1 MLIAEKQINL
11 LNFENFSTQATKIL
25 SELIQFGA
33 KSSKES
39 KTYTSFLFAAIV
51 AVLLQ
56 GACKDWTSLTVIC
69 FGRNNKM
76 SAYPMT
82 CNLAHVRRVGAAATS
97 DRRPSITNEN
107 NKSGPGGSNENSQ
120 KNWGKSSL
128 PQPPNFTGLFS
139 KIQTVFNV
147 GFVDFSTKPLNG
159 IQDGTK
165 LTQS

>member
-33 KSSKES
+33 KSSQES

-69 FGRNNKM
+69 FGVCELEIRCEFSQLRN
-76 SAYPMT
+76 
-82 CNLAHVRRVGAAATS
+82 L
-97 DRRPSITNEN
+97 
-107 NKSGPGGSNENSQ
+107 
-120 KNWGKSSL
+120 
-128 PQPPNFTGLFS
+128 GLV
-139 KIQTVFNV
+139 K
-147 GFVDFSTKPLNG
+147 G
-159 IQDGTK
+159 
-165 LTQS
+165 